1 MHTQKARNESPDVLK
16 KLSPHATR
24 LVKLE
29 ALEPGSS
36 SSPISANNRT
46 PKDKSPKV
54 PDRKSPL
61 SPVSEKKKPSRIT
74 ELEELVLQ
82 EGLKKAQGTVS
93 KTSKKQANQESEESR
108 KQLQEVS
115 MEEADKSRQRAV
127 RVTEQLDA
135 TQASNSAM
143 ETELDKLKARLVA
156 KETELQFIS
165 DETDNVYLLLKN
177 QKETDAEAEA
187 ELKQQREVIKKLKA
201 DLMDKE
207 TQLQIVSD
215 KNETLKSEMGT
226 ELRELQVQS
235 NQLRE
240 AAEKANAM
248 LSAGNNNNQRNPSY
262 SEDID
267 DEVQRRK
274 QGISLRRLVF
284 GGRSRRN
291 GWRLTE

>member
-135 TQASNSAM
+135 TQASNSEM
-143 ETELDKLKARLVA
+143 ETEPRKLKVQWR
-156 KETELQFIS
+156 KP
-165 DETDNVYLLLKN
+165 
-177 QKETDAEAEA
+177 AEAA
-187 ELKQQREVIKKLKA
+187 
-201 DLMDKE
+201 
-207 TQLQIVSD
+207 T
-215 KNETLKSEMGT
+215 
-226 ELRELQVQS
+226 
-235 NQLRE
+235 
-240 AAEKANAM
+240 AM
-248 LSAGNNNNQRNPSY
+248 LPTGNNYNQTNSPY
-262 SEDID
+262 SKVID
-267 DEVQRRK
+267 DEVTK
-274 QGISLRRLVF
+274 KKTGNVLKKIGVF
-284 GGRSRRN
+284 
-291 GWRLTE
+291 WKKPQK